1 MATTPKAKVSFKT
14 NPFIMD
20 IPEPEESASV
30 FGEGMLH
37 LQSYI
42 IVYYT
47 TKSAADV
54 QHEYDIYLNES
65 IKNYDNYISRY
76 KTIKTYADEQVNSGE
91 HTGYR
96 LFGYVLQPFEMQT
109 LFLKNHHKKFQVKD
123 KTYLNGPLKSN
134 EFLAK
139 KGGHYDKVS
148 A

>member
-1 MATTPKAKVSFKT
+1 VATTPKAKVIFKT
-14 NPFIMD
+14 NPFI
-20 IPEPEESASV
+20 EVSEESASV
-30 FGEGMLH
+30 FGEDTVH

-47 TKSAADV
+47 TKSAADN
-54 QHEYDIYLNES
+54 QADYNIYLNES

-139 KGGHYDKVS
+139 KGQHY

>member
-1 MATTPKAKVSFKT
+1 MATTPKAKVTFKT
-14 NPFIMD
+14 NPINFD
-20 IPEPEESASV
+20 DFLEVAQESPVSV
-30 FGEGMLH
+30 FNEDSGH

-42 IVYYT
+42 IVYYDN
-47 TKSAADV
+47 KSSVDV
-54 QHEYDIYLNES
+54 QENYEIYLNES

-76 KTIKTYADEQVNSGE
+76 KTIKTYADQEVANGN

-109 LFLKNHHKKFQVKD
+109 LLLKNHHKKFQVKD

-139 KGGHYDKVS
+139 KGKYY

>member
-14 NPFIMD
+14 NPFIEVSE
-20 IPEPEESASV
+20 EPASI
-30 FGEGMLH
+30 FGEDTVH

-42 IVYYT
+42 IVYYI
-47 TKSAADV
+47 TKSTADN
-54 QHEYDIYLNES
+54 QAEYGIYLNES

-91 HTGYR
+91 NTGYR
-96 LFGYVLQPFEMQT
+96 LFGYVLRPFDMIP
-109 LFLKNHHKKFQVKD
+109 LFLKNHHWKFQVKD

-139 KGGHYDKVS
+139 KGQHY

>member
-1 MATTPKAKVSFKT
+1 MATTPKAKVIFKT
-14 NPFIMD
+14 NPFI
-20 IPEPEESASV
+20 EVSEESAFV
-30 FGEGMLH
+30 FDDNMGH

-47 TKSAADV
+47 NKSTADN
-54 QHEYDIYLNES
+54 QANYEIYLNES

-139 KGGHYDKVS
+139 KGQHY

>member
-14 NPFIMD
+14 NPFLEVSE
-20 IPEPEESASV
+20 EPASI
-30 FGEGMLH
+30 FGEDTVH

-47 TKSAADV
+47 TKSAADN
-54 QHEYDIYLNES
+54 QAEYDIYLNES

-96 LFGYVLQPFEMQT
+96 LFGYVLRPFGIQP
-109 LFLKNHHKKFQVKD
+109 LFLKNHYKKFQVKD

-139 KGGHYDKVS
+139 KGQHY

>member
-1 MATTPKAKVSFKT
+1 VATTPKAKVIFKT
-14 NPFIMD
+14 NPTFFDDFVSVAEETSPVDNDD
-20 IPEPEESASV
+20 IT
-30 FGEGMLH
+30 H

-47 TKSAADV
+47 TKSTADV

-76 KTIKTYADEQVNSGE
+76 KTIKTYADQLVASGE
-91 HTGYR
+91 HTGYH
-96 LFGYVLQPFEMQT
+96 LYGYVLQPFEMQT

-139 KGGHYDKVS
+139 KGQHFV
-148 A
+148 